1 MSREYAFWT
10 DEQNAMVRA
19 VPLATNARESA
30 EARAQLTQIA
40 QRIGRSPAA
49 VRTRWYQLHDDA
61 NTPVGR

>member
-1 MSREYAFWT
+1 MTREYAFWT

-30 EARAQLTQIA
+30 EARAQLAQIA

-61 NTPVGR
+61 HATAGR